1 MISDHRAKTVSVYD
15 ETVGVSLPDEHGIS
29 DLPLIVLAAGRA
41 RWPAGSQFR
50 RAQSDIFA
58 LECVTAGNL
67 LFRQDGRE
75 YVIGPGQVFIL
86 RKGCEHRYATGPAG
100 FVHKRYLSLA
110 GGSLHHLAG
119 AAGLSETD
127 WVQPR
132 NPEKVI
138 SLLRCCCRLLLTKPA
153 DYHRGASTLAFGLLL
168 ELGKSRAPRY
178 PRPVREAISY
188 MQRNLARSVSAGE
201 LCKAVGLSQT
211 HFNRI
216 FRASV
221 GVSPVRFFIDQRM
234 DWAEQ
239 LLSQTALSV
248 KEIAARIGYDDPLYF
263 SSRFKAV
270 RGVSPR
276 RFRESSL

>member
-1 MISDHRAKTVSVYD
+1 VI
-15 ETVGVSLPDEHGIS
+15 
-29 DLPLIVLAAGRA
+29 AAGRA
-41 RWPAGSQFR
+41 RWPAGRRFR
-50 RAQSDIFA
+50 RARSDINA
-58 LECVTAGNL
+58 LECVTAGNI

-75 YVIGPGQVFIL
+75 HVIGPGQVFVL
-86 RKGCEHRYATGPAG
+86 RKGCAHLYATGPAG

-110 GGSLHHLAG
+110 GGSLHHLLS
-119 AAGLSETD
+119 AAGLAEAD

-132 NPEKVI
+132 DPQKVI
-138 SLLRCCCRLLLTKPA
+138 ALLRSCCQLLLTKPV
-153 DYHRGASTLAFGLLL
+153 DYHRGASTLAYRLLL
-168 ELGKSRAPRY
+168 ELGQTRSPRY

-188 MQRNLARSVSAGE
+188 MQRNLARSVCAAE
-201 LCKAVGLSQT
+201 LCQTVGLSQT
-211 HFNRI
+211 HFNRV
-216 FRASV
+216 FRESV
-221 GVSPVRFFIDQRM
+221 GVSPVRFFIDLRM

-276 RFRESSL
+276 GFRQSRR